1 MNDDPE
7 LQDKMILQQR
17 WHEAQIVAAKQAHA
31 QRLQMLYDRGA
42 QQALGHHR
50 RYGDA
55 AVQPSARVYLQHGG
69 PDAAQYL
76 GGVSERLRQTGNT
89 ATASLLE
96 T

>member
-42 QQALGHHR
+42 QQALSHHR

-55 AVQPSARVYLQHGG
+55 AVQQSARDYLQHGG

-76 GGVSERLRQTGNT
+76 RGVSERLRQAGNP